1 MAQGLKSISTEL
13 RCAFSSPIFCPQRP
27 PKVCSV
33 AGRENC
39 EKMEKEISFDVWLY
53 HLLTKTHFG
62 FGQSQKIRFS
72 IDLDFTD
79 FRSL

>member
-13 RCAFSSPIFCPQRP
+13 SCAFSSPIFCPQRP

-39 EKMEKEISFDVWLY
+39 EKMEKEISLDVWLY
-53 HLLTKTHFG
+53 HLLTKTRFV
-62 FGQSQKIRFS
+62 FGQSQKYGFQLIWIFC
-72 IDLDFTD
+72 L
-79 FRSL
+79 FRA